1 MRKILDNKIFK
12 AIKFIFKFIIITV
25 LVLYVLF
32 LAVQR
37 FSNNSSIMG
46 YRVFTIAT
54 GSMEPVYKVSDVI
67 LVKEVGF
74 DNLSV
79 DDDITYMGKVGD
91 FKDKIVTHRIKE
103 IDKDKGTLITQG
115 VANEF
120 QDPEVNKDQVLGKV
134 ERKLVLFSFL
144 TGLTRNKVGF
154 YFLIFVPL
162 VLVIFLEVA
171 DLFTK
176 DKDEDDDDEEKETE
190 DDK

>member
-1 MRKILDNKIFK
+1 MRKILDNKVFK
-12 AIKFIFKFIIITV
+12 IIKFIFKFVVIAV

-32 LAVQR
+32 LAMQR
-37 FSNNSSIMG
+37 FSNNSSVMG

-54 GSMEPVYKVSDVI
+54 GSMEPVYNISDVI
-67 LVKEVGF
+67 LVKEANF
-74 DNLSV
+74 EDLSV
-79 DDDITYMGKVGD
+79 DDDITYMGEVGD

-103 IDKDKGTLITQG
+103 INKDNGTLITQG

-120 QDPEVNKDQVLGKV
+120 QDPEVKKSQVLGIV

-144 TGLTRNKVGF
+144 TGLTRNKIGF

-162 VLVIFLEVA
+162 VLVIFLEIA

-176 DKDEDDDDEEKETE
+176 GKDEDDEDEAKE

>member
-1 MRKILDNKIFK
+1 MKKILDNKVFK
-12 AIKFIFKFIIITV
+12 IVKFLLKFIVIAV
-25 LVLYVLF
+25 LVIYVLF
-32 LAVQR
+32 LAMQR

-54 GSMEPVYKVSDVI
+54 GSMVPVYNIDDVI
-67 LVKEVGF
+67 LVKEIDF
-74 DNLSV
+74 SELNV
-79 DDDITYMGKVGD
+79 DDDITYLGEIGD

-103 IDKDKGTLITQG
+103 IDKDNGTLITQG
-115 VANEF
+115 VANDY
-120 QDPEVNKDQVLGKV
+120 QDPALNKNQVLGRV
-134 ERKLVLFSFL
+134 SRKLVIFSFL

-162 VLVIFLEVA
+162 VLVIFLEIA

-176 DKDEDDDDEEKETE
+176 DRDDEDDEEKE